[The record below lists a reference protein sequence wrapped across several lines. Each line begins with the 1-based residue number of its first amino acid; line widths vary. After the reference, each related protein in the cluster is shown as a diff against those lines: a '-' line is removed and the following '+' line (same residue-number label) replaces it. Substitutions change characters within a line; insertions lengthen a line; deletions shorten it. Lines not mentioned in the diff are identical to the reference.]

1 METLPEEV
9 AVVINDFRF
18 GTPSFWKRSFKSVVS
33 DLDDNIHYIHYLQ
46 HVYTESEYLDLNDD
60 CEYIYFFRVS
70 ILLNSLW
77 RWKRELIRA
86 FPKLDF

>member
-1 METLPEEV
+1 MDTLPEEV

-18 GTPSFWKRSFKSVVS
+18 GTPSFWKRNFKSVVS
-33 DLDDNIHYIHYLQ
+33 DLHDNILYLKT
-46 HVYTESEYLDLNDD
+46 VYEEVHCLDLNDD
-60 CEYIYFFRVS
+60 CGYIDLFRVC
-70 ILLNSLW
+70 ILKNSLW

>member
-1 METLPEEV
+1 MDTLPEDV

-18 GTPSFWKRSFKSVVS
+18 GCPSFWKRRFKSVVS
-33 DLDDNIHYIHYLQ
+33 DLVDNIHYLQ
-46 HVYTESEYLDLNDD
+46 YVYTAFEYVDVNDD

-70 ILLNSLW
+70 ILMNSLW